1 MSKMKNIIGTPA
13 RGDDFLQ
20 RGKEIRKITKGIN
33 EGANIQLA
41 APRRVGKTSILMYLL
56 DNKID
61 GHHYIYV
68 DTEAIDNSND
78 YFKKLYSAI
87 VNSELISGSAK
98 AIQQL
103 KEAGNSFLRKIKS
116 LSVSGT
122 GIELND
128 EGGLNYY
135 VELTNLLK
143 GIKIEDSKLVVMID
157 EFPYTLN
164 NIIEKT
170 GSKNGAITLLQEN
183 RTLRQDPEINL
194 NIQFIYTGSI
204 GLNTTV
210 ENIDATALINDIL
223 SIKVLPI
230 SFEEGEFLISEILKY
245 EQKIINPNNL
255 TFLLKRV
262 EWLTPFY
269 IKLIIKE
276 IVDLMTEEEKE
287 ITDSIIN
294 DAFSEIIDYRN
305 NNYFEHY
312 YSRLKGFFSG
322 NDFKFIITLLNY
334 IVKNNTISKS
344 EIFNIATKHNIKDNY
359 KTLIHTLIYDGYI
372 HSEDDNENYRF
383 NSPILKLWW
392 KKYITN

>member
-1 MSKMKNIIGTPA
+1 MKNIIGTPA